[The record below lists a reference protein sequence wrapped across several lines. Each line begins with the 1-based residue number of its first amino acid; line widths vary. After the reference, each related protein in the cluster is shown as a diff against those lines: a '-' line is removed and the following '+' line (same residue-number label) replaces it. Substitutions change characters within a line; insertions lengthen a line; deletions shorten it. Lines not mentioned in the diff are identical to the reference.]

1 MAGSR
6 IKGITIEIDG
16 QSTGLQKALNDVNK
30 DLKTTQSNLK
40 DVDKLLKLDPGNL
53 TLLKQK
59 QDLLTKAIDDTKKKL
74 DTEKEA
80 LKQLKSADQTP
91 EVKAQMEAL
100 ERQIVDDEQSLKSFQ
115 SQMSEFGSVAKQAMQ
130 AAGDSIKEVGDKVSG
145 FGEKL
150 APISGAAAAAG
161 GALAKMGMDA
171 ISNADDLLTL
181 SQQTG
186 LSTDEIQKMQYASE
200 LVDVS
205 FEDIS
210 GALKKMKGNMDGQ
223 PETWA
228 KLGVATTNADGSMRD
243 ATSVFYDAIA
253 ALGQVSNETER
264 DQLAMSLFGKSADSL
279 AGIVDDGGESLKAF
293 GTQAQEM
300 GLILDNE
307 TLQSLGNTD
316 DTIQQMKAT
325 IAGTM
330 GQIGADVAS
339 ILGPALEKAAE
350 VVDKVATA
358 LRNLTPEQEETI
370 LKIIG
375 IVAAVAPVI
384 MIVGKIITG
393 IGSLVSA
400 IGMLASPVGIVI
412 AAVAALIAIGVALY
426 TNWDTICQWAADLKQ
441 KVVDAWNGLKE
452 KVTQAV
458 ETLKTNISN
467 KWNDIKS
474 GVTNKV
480 NEIKT
485 DITNKW
491 NDIKTNV
498 SNKVND
504 IKTKCSD
511 AWNNVKSTASTSW
524 SSIKDTISSSMETVK
539 SNVSDKLNSIKQKYQ
554 DAGGGIRGI
563 VAGAWEGYKSIWQ
576 GGFNV
581 LNSLTG
587 GKLTDIRN
595 KFSEKLGAARDTV
608 RQIIDRIKGF
618 FNFSWSLPR
627 LKLPHVSIS
636 GSFSLVPPSVP
647 HFSISWYKKAY
658 DNPIMFTRPTVLP
671 TANGMKGFG
680 DGNGAEIVMGLN
692 KLRQLA
698 GAQVTNNIT
707 INAPSGM
714 NVNALA
720 DKVAE
725 RIQFRTEQSMSVYA

>member
-16 QSTGLQKALNDVNK
+16 QSTGLQKALTDVNK

-80 LKQLKSADQTP
+80 LSQLKSADQTP
-91 EVKAQMEAL
+91 EVKAQMESL

-161 GALAKMGMDA
+161 GALAKLGYDA
-171 ISNADDLLTL
+171 VTNADDLNTL
-181 SQQTG
+181 AKQTG
-186 LSTDEIQKMQYASE
+186 LSTAEIQKMQYASD
-200 LVDVS
+200 LIDVS

-210 GALKKMKGNMDGQ
+210 GALRKMKGNMDGQ
-223 PETWA
+223 PEAWA
-228 KLGVATTNADGSMRD
+228 RLGVSTTNADGSMRD
-243 ATSVFYDAIA
+243 ATTVFYETIE
-253 ALGQVSNETER
+253 ALSHIENGTER

-279 AGIVDDGGESLKAF
+279 AGIVDDGGASLKAF
-293 GTQAQEM
+293 GDQAEEM
-300 GLILDNE
+300 GLILDQD
-307 TLQSLGNTD
+307 TLDSLNATN
-316 DTIQQMKAT
+316 DTIDQLKAT
-325 IAGTM
+325 VAGTM

-474 GVTNKV
+474 GVSSKV
-480 NEIKT
+480 DEIKSG
-485 DITNKW
+485 
-491 NDIKTNV
+491 V
-498 SNKVND
+498 SEKFNAVKDKV
-504 IKTKCSD
+504 T
-511 AWNNVKSTASTSW
+511 STMDN
-524 SSIKDTISSSMETVK
+524 IK
-539 SNVSDKLNSIKQKYQ
+539 SNVSDKWNNIKQKFQ
-554 DAGGGIRGI
+554 ESGGGIRGI
-563 VAGAWEGYKSIWQ
+563 VAGAWEGYKTIFST
-576 GGFNV
+576 GFNV
-581 LNSLTG
+581 INSLTG
-587 GKLTDIRN
+587 GKLTDIKN
-595 KFSEKLGAARDTV
+595 KFSEKLGAAKDKV
-608 RQIIDRIKGF
+608 KQIIDKIKGF

-647 HFSISWYKKAY
+647 SFSISWYKKAY

-671 TANGMKGFG
+671 TAGGMKGFG